1 MKNLILLFFTLTI
14 LSCSKKEV
22 KIPTL
27 AEKGIQEVFNHSQ
40 VWFFFE
46 VKNNDTIANLN
57 RKNTISTTHWIYNID
72 KRLPLKSII
81 PSIIEL
87 KYKHANSLH
96 SEEGMHDYFSY
107 SDTISKK
114 LSYLEF
120 DTVIFKTDSLTSRE
134 YLNSNYE
141 KFENYYNINLIFTE
155 TKAWINDM
163 PFEKKNF
170 KTNLLKIIESSP
182 TEKQKMLY
190 LNFTEN
196 ISYQGYLFYRT
207 IINSIVNENI
217 KLNNLEFIFN
227 EEKVGFCD
235 CLINE

>member
-1 MKNLILLFFTLTI
+1 MKKLIPILFILTLFG
-14 LSCSKKEV
+14 CSKKEV

-40 VWFFFE
+40 VWFFFD
-46 VKNNDTIANLN
+46 VKDNDTIANLN

-72 KRLPLKSII
+72 KRLPLKTFIPTIITLQDKHKNSI
-81 PSIIEL
+81 
-87 KYKHANSLH
+87 H

-114 LSYLEF
+114 LSFIAF
-120 DTVIFKTDSLTSRE
+120 DSVVFKSNAITSRD
-134 YLNSNYE
+134 YLTKHAKTY
-141 KFENYYNINLIFTE
+141 ENYTNISLIFTE
-155 TKAWINDM
+155 LKVWINDM
-163 PFEKKNF
+163 PVEKKDF
-170 KTNLLKIIESSP
+170 KSTLLNIIKNSAS
-182 TEKQKMLY
+182 EKQKMLH

-196 ISYQGYLFYRT
+196 ISYQGYLYYKT
-207 IINSIVNENI
+207 LINSIVDTTLKTNTI
-217 KLNNLEFIFN
+217 EFIFN